1 MSLKSGL
8 AAAFALALATGAA
21 TASAGVVISQD
32 VVVSDNT
39 GAPRTDHQTVMIQGH
54 KQAVIEG
61 NREFLSD
68 LDAGTTTVINTD
80 TRRYFAVPAGMLSVR
95 LTWQGS
101 FIELKKTAI
110 SEKVAGYA
118 CDDYAGSAVVA
129 RQNLMV
135 TKCVAHD
142 APGAREFVEFQKA
155 QAARLKRSPATPE
168 VQIPDGIPLSS
179 GITRT
184 TMPFVPPRG
193 FPPEQAARSNAG
205 LARYKP
211 VTNIT
216 TVTKIELKDLA
227 ADVFAVPAGY
237 TKGGS
242 RDQPPH
248 LIKAPAKNPSAPGSA
263 DSVAPAAPQQH

>member
-1 MSLKSGL
+1 
-8 AAAFALALATGAA
+8 
-21 TASAGVVISQD
+21 
-32 VVVSDNT
+32 
-39 GAPRTDHQTVMIQGH
+39 
-54 KQAVIEG
+54 
-61 NREFLSD
+61 
-68 LDAGTTTVINTD
+68 
-80 TRRYFAVPAGMLSVR
+80 
-95 LTWQGS
+95 
-101 FIELKKTAI
+101 
-110 SEKVAGYA
+110 
-118 CDDYAGSAVVA
+118 
-129 RQNLMV
+129 
-135 TKCVAHD
+135 
-142 APGAREFVEFQKA
+142 VEFQKA

-184 TMPFVPPRG
+184 TMPFVPPSG
-193 FPPEQAARSNAG
+193 FPPEQAARINAG